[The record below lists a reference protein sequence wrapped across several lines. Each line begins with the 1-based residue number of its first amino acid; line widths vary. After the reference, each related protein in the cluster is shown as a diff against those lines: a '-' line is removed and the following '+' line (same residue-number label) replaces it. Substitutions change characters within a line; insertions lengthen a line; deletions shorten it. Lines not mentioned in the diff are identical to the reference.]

1 MSSVLG
7 ISTTAFDAD
16 HLDFEIELIDYALPN
31 ETTESMSKHERLE
44 WATSLKSR
52 GNAFFSR
59 GQEFCEAAMLK
70 YLRILWVLVMSSF
83 TLDSTS

>member
-59 GQEFCEAAMLK
+59 GQELTPPWQVQSVGPRQN
-70 YLRILWVLVMSSF
+70 L
-83 TLDSTS
+83 